1 MGNPTTYQF
10 DLTDAGR
17 PTSATISE
25 EWYPGINHYWDRS
38 TAPRP
43 GDPINSI
50 RAVVIHATA
59 GTTSDGAV
67 SVMREGRAS
76 FHWLVPD
83 EDEPQHGRFVWAC
96 APERRTAG
104 HVKNSKHHPDVNN
117 DARRVN
123 EWSLG
128 IEIVNRANGGDSYSD
143 WQVEAV
149 ARIVRYCWAK
159 YPNLRH
165 VVSHAKLDPERRTDP
180 GANFPWDRFRELV
193 LAGPPPLPVP
203 SPHSAVTAASG
214 IEDFEDDADEL
225 HYGGGG
231 Q

>member
-10 DLTDAGR
+10 DLTDANR
-17 PTSATISE
+17 PTNATLSE
-25 EWYPGINHYWDRS
+25 EWYPRIQDFWDRS
-38 TAPRP
+38 TSPRS

-96 APERRTAG
+96 APERRKAG
-104 HVKNSKHHPDVNN
+104 HVQNSKHHPDVNN
-117 DARRVN
+117 DARGVN
-123 EWSLG
+123 DWSLG
-128 IEIVNRANGGDSYSD
+128 IEIVNRANGGDSYSE
-143 WQVEAV
+143 WQVKAV
-149 ARIVRYCWAK
+149 AQIVRYCWGK

-165 VVSHAKLDPERRTDP
+165 VVSHAKLDPQRRTDP
-180 GANFPWDRFRELV
+180 GENFPWDRFKALV
-193 LAGPPPLPVP
+193 LEGPPPP
-203 SPHSAVTAASG
+203 SPGPMGDVSASA
-214 IEDFEDDADEL
+214 IEDFEDDVDEL
-225 HYGGGG
+225 HAPAGS
-231 Q
+231 